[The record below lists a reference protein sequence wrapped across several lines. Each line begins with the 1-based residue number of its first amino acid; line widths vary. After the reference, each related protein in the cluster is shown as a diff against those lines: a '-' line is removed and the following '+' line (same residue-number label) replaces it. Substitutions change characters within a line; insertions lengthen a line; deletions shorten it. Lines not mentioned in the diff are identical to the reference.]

1 MLEVQLR
8 TGIPQGS
15 PLSPILYLF
24 YNADL
29 IDEIANRYRNIA
41 LVTGYIDDV
50 CILVWGLSPE
60 VNCWQLERIHHIAER
75 WEKTHASRFSPKKY
89 GLIHMYKTQRGIRTQ
104 RGPGTEPLGSLEASI
119 RVRGVTVEPK
129 PALRYLGVWLDNSLT
144 GKEHVEQAR
153 AKAATLINAMR
164 SIAGMTWGTTT
175 VYLQC
180 MYTTVLMP

>member
-1 MLEVQLR
+1 MLLERVHAAWRQGYPVASLLTLDVKGAFDNALHPRLLHNLRKRGIPESVICWLKSFLADRETVLTLLEGPMLEVQLR

-29 IDEIANRYRNIA
+29 IDEIANRYGNIA

-60 VNCWQLERIHHIAER
+60 VNYWQLERIHHIAER

-89 GLIHMYKTQRGIRTQ
+89 RLIHMYKT
-104 RGPGTEPLGSLEASI
+104 
-119 RVRGVTVEPK
+119 
-129 PALRYLGVWLDNSLT
+129 
-144 GKEHVEQAR
+144 
-153 AKAATLINAMR
+153 
-164 SIAGMTWGTTT
+164 
-175 VYLQC
+175 
-180 MYTTVLMP
+180 